1 VTSSSLVGH
10 EGVTRQHHLV
20 DAITHS
26 DVRLFVPSDLAARYD
41 AEGLTVLVN
50 AAKMKVEGAAKKAG
64 IATTIVLP
72 GNFAEFVLSTPSV
85 TYYTIT
91 LYNKETC
98 NYDRALSWSYD
109 VQAEALSCVIT
120 METPTR
126 L

>member
-1 VTSSSLVGH
+1 VFRLWVKRRHKDSFANGVTSSSLVGH

-50 AAKMKVEGAAKKAG
+50 AAKMKVEEAAKKAG

-72 GNFAEFVLSTPSV
+72 GNFAEFVLCTPSV
-85 TYYTIT
+85 TYS
-91 LYNKETC
+91 NRKH
-98 NYDRALSWSYD
+98 
-109 VQAEALSCVIT
+109 
-120 METPTR
+120 
-126 L
+126 